1 MTVTWCRGREAPS
14 IIRSCNACSAE
25 NRMCI
30 DNVVYIYLASFFFFQ
45 AEDGI
50 RDLTVTGVQ
59 TCALPISLKP
69 KMLGC
74 NGVNCEKTRE
84 PDPLLSWVIRMN
96 RLVGRRR
103 LNPAPPFGGTEWHT
117 LGRAYELPHLP
128 ELKIRIHQLRSDT
141 SRGRRTANR
150 FCSSASWCR
159 NDAQL
164 HSPSTRAL
172 EIE

>member
-1 MTVTWCRGREAPS
+1 MESHDRRW
-14 IIRSCNACSAE
+14 
-25 NRMCI
+25 
-30 DNVVYIYLASFFFFQ
+30 F
-45 AEDGI
+45 
-50 RDLTVTGVQ
+50 TG
-59 TCALPISLKP
+59 TPLKP

-150 FCSSASWCR
+150 FCSSASWRR

-172 EIE
+172 EIEWRRKYRDRWTSQTSPVCRFRSCPRRRRVPISGDDGCLARTS